1 MSSRQLILIVVIAA
15 VLGAVGWLLLD
26 RSASSWESRPTTERQ
41 KILSFPLNDVTHI
54 TIKDSAAALNLA
66 KNNGEWVVRER
77 ADYPANFEQ
86 VSRLLRKIW
95 ELKPVQ
101 QVKAGPSQFARLNLT
116 QPGTGANCGTLVEL
130 KGNDEK
136 RIAALLIGKT
146 YFRKSQQNFD
156 QGPGFPAGRYVMPE
170 DGSNRVSLISDPL
183 PDVTS
188 KADRW
193 LNRDFIK
200 IEKPRTIALVTSIPE
215 KNWKVVRDN
224 NSSPWKF
231 LDTKP
236 GEEADPTKAAGLA
249 SSLAYINFADV
260 LESTAQTD
268 VTGLDKPSVLTIETF
283 DGFAYSLRIG
293 KLNGQNYPINVSVS
307 ANLVHE
313 RPAAAN
319 EKPEDKKKLD
329 EEFQGKVKTLEEKLT
344 KEKKFETRTYLVAK
358 STIEQLLK
366 NRSDLVKAPSKPT
379 SSVTPSSQSHP
390 PAKSS
395 TPGQGKRPTKPLGP
409 SNETKP

>member
-15 VLGAVGWLLLD
+15 VLGAIGWLLFN
-26 RSASSWESRPTTERQ
+26 RSASSWESRPATQGQ

-54 TIKDSAAALNLA
+54 TIKDSAAALSLA
-66 KNNGEWVVRER
+66 KHKGEWVVRER
-77 ADYPANFEQ
+77 ADYPANFDQ

-95 ELKPVQ
+95 EMKPVQ
-101 QVKAGPSQFARLNLT
+101 QVKVGPSQFARLNLT
-116 QPGTGANCGTLVEL
+116 QPSTGTNSGTLVEL

-156 QGPGFPAGRYVMPE
+156 QGAGFPAGRYVMPE
-170 DGSNRVSLISDPL
+170 DGLDRVSLISDPL
-183 PDVTS
+183 TDVTS

-193 LNRDFIK
+193 LNRDFIT
-200 IEKPRTIALVTSIPE
+200 IEKPRTIALMASIPE

-231 LDTKP
+231 PDTKP
-236 GEEADPTKAAGLA
+236 GEEVDPTKAAGLA
-249 SSLAYINFADV
+249 SSLAHINFADV
-260 LESTAQTD
+260 LEPTAQTD

-293 KLNGQNYPINVSVS
+293 KLNGENYPISVSVS

-313 RPAAAN
+313 RSPAAN

-329 EEFQGKVKTLEEKLT
+329 EEFQGKLKTLEEKLS
-344 KEKKFETRTYLVAK
+344 KEKKFENRTYLVAK
-358 STIEQLLK
+358 STIDQLLK
-366 NRSDLVKAPSKPT
+366 NRSDLIKAPSSP
-379 SSVTPSSQSHP
+379 SPSVTPSSQLRP

-395 TPGQGKRPTKPLGP
+395 PPGQGKRPTNPLGSP
-409 SNETKP
+409 NETKP